1 MLGDKTF
8 KLPPTLSQFFKI
20 ILPALAEPL
29 QNLKETFDCIL
40 DSSHLQSHSR
50 NKARSIVFFVLQAL
64 LYYNPL
70 LHF

>member
-8 KLPPTLSQFFKI
+8 KLPRTFSQFFI
-20 ILPALAEPL
+20 IFELTEPL

-40 DSSHLQSHSR
+40 DSSHLQGHSR
-50 NKARSIVFFVLQAL
+50 NKASFIVFFVLQAL